1 MAGLMLILALMTI
14 TLDCADGI
22 NCPGNRDWYM
32 RNDHCYLWKP
42 SLTATWERA
51 LNICR
56 AYRGTD
62 LVYLDSLDEK
72 DWLTTQVT
80 EVFWTGLNDRATESV
95 FQWTTN
101 SSLDADLEPFLK
113 NDLMNGDSKDC
124 IEMDANTGQ
133 LMDRSCSEIKTFVC
147 KSKKFM
153 DWFLKEEK
161 RGLISK
167 PPYSYDSRPTLAE
180 AKITCLQRGIACK
193 AVLET
198 DAPHVFYILHSSPIL
213 KHNPVSNIYIPSVCV
228 SNFPASKCGFED
240 QLCDCTGVMQ
250 TSFTEVCGI
259 SVDACKN
266 YCVTKKDGT
275 DCGKC
280 IPICPDDANEI
291 LKKGSTSLKSHFV
304 ASCLSHL

>member
-1 MAGLMLILALMTI
+1 MWLYNGREPGVGQSGCRKQGRKLHAGTRESSCLPTVGNGGTGVDSRAHDNNVRLCRNRPLRH
-14 TLDCADGI
+14 GI

-42 SLTATWERA
+42 SLTATWEGA

-62 LVYLDSLDEK
+62 LVYLDSIDEK

-124 IEMDANTGQ
+124 IEMDVNTGQ

-147 KSKKFM
+147 KSKKCKCFERI
-153 DWFLKEEK
+153 L
-161 RGLISK
+161 
-167 PPYSYDSRPTLAE
+167 T
-180 AKITCLQRGIACK
+180 GIFGWW
-193 AVLET
+193 LYET
-198 DAPHVFYILHSSPIL
+198 V
-213 KHNPVSNIYIPSVCV
+213 
-228 SNFPASKCGFED
+228 
-240 QLCDCTGVMQ
+240 
-250 TSFTEVCGI
+250 
-259 SVDACKN
+259 
-266 YCVTKKDGT
+266 
-275 DCGKC
+275 
-280 IPICPDDANEI
+280 ANRQ
-291 LKKGSTSLKSHFV
+291 
-304 ASCLSHL
+304 

>member
-147 KSKKFM
+147 KSKK
-153 DWFLKEEK
+153 L
-161 RGLISK
+161 
-167 PPYSYDSRPTLAE
+167 
-180 AKITCLQRGIACK
+180 
-193 AVLET
+193 
-198 DAPHVFYILHSSPIL
+198 
-213 KHNPVSNIYIPSVCV
+213 CV

-291 LKKGSTSLKSHFV
+291 LKKGEASFVMLVKKRISGGATILTVNDQAYLDGLKIFYRKN
-304 ASCLSHL
+304 

>member
-1 MAGLMLILALMTI
+1 MAGLGHWLMLLVVVTI
-14 TLDCADGI
+14 TLDDADGV

-32 RNDHCYLWKP
+32 WNDHCYLWKA

-62 LVYLDSLDEK
+62 LVYLDSIGEK

-80 EVFWTGLNDRATESV
+80 GVFWTGLNDRANEAV

-101 SSLDADLEPFLK
+101 SSLDANLEPFLK
-113 NDLMNGDSKDC
+113 KDLMNGDSKDC
-124 IEMDANTGQ
+124 VEMDANTGL

-161 RGLISK
+161 RGLSSK
-167 PPYSYDSRPTLAE
+167 PPYSYDSRATLAE
-180 AKITCLQRGIACK
+180 AKIACLQRGTACT

-198 DAPHVFYILHSSPIL
+198 NVPNIFYILHSSPIIT
-213 KHNPVSNIYIPSVCV
+213 HNSVSNIYIPSVDSRRLQSV
-228 SNFPASKCGFED
+228 EYKDEVLFLKLVLNFTTTV
-240 QLCDCTGVMQ
+240 LQ
-250 TSFTEVCGI
+250 TKE
-259 SVDACKN
+259 
-266 YCVTKKDGT
+266 
-275 DCGKC
+275 
-280 IPICPDDANEI
+280 
-291 LKKGSTSLKSHFV
+291 
-304 ASCLSHL
+304 